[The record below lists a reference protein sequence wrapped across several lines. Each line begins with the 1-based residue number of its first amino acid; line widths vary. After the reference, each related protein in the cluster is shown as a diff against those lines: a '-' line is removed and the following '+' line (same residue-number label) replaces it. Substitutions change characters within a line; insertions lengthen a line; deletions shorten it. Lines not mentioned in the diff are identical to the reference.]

1 MRDSTKKSEM
11 DKSSKEVVKETKES
25 RTFDLQA
32 QNSATSGTV
41 TAEWA
46 AYQVPPHAFLA
57 SSPQPHPYIWGVQ
70 PNTPGYMELDGKSS
84 EGNEKLP
91 NKVSEG
97 NLSSLNMVI
106 GKDTEPGK
114 TSGASAN
121 GVHSKSGEIAS
132 EGSGEGS
139 DASSQDMKSGG
150 LQDSA
155 ETSEN
160 GSADHGSHNGGRN
173 TPHSMVNQDL
183 AIMPTPATG
192 VCGWCSSCH

>member
-11 DKSSKEVVKETKES
+11 DKSSKEVKETKES
-25 RTFDLQA
+25 RTFDLPA

-70 PNTPGYMELDGKSS
+70 QFMPPFNTPPHPYVALYPPGGIYAHPSIPPGSYPFSPFAMPSPNGIAEASPNTPGYMELDGKSS
-84 EGNEKLP
+84 EGKEKLP

-97 NLSSLNMVI
+97 NVSSLNMVI
-106 GKDTEPGK
+106 GKDTEPCK

-121 GVHSKSGEIAS
+121 GVHSKRYDE
-132 EGSGEGS
+132 
-139 DASSQDMKSGG
+139 
-150 LQDSA
+150 
-155 ETSEN
+155 
-160 GSADHGSHNGGRN
+160 
-173 TPHSMVNQDL
+173 
-183 AIMPTPATG
+183 
-192 VCGWCSSCH
+192 